1 MRDDDK
7 IFPYLDLKPTI
18 HSTAFLAPGAKIV
31 GDVQIG
37 AEASVWF
44 NTVVRGDVNYVKIG
58 ARTNVQDCS
67 MLHVTRETHP
77 LVIGE
82 GCTIGHSV
90 KLHGCVLEDECLIG
104 IGAIVLDGAV
114 VEKHATVAA
123 GAVVTP
129 GARIP
134 SGTIAAGVPAK
145 PLRDL
150 TPEEMGDLPASAER
164 YVKFA
169 KLTAES
175 IREAE

>member
-1 MRDDDK
+1 MRDDGK
-7 IFPYLDLKPTI
+7 IFPYLDLKPRIGPTV
-18 HSTAFLAPGAKIV
+18 FLAPGVKIV
-31 GDVQIG
+31 GDVEIG
-37 AEASVWF
+37 EEASVWF
-44 NTVVRGDVNYVKIG
+44 NTVIRGDVNYVRIG

-77 LVIGE
+77 LVIGS

-90 KLHGCVLEDECLIG
+90 KLHGCTLEDECLVG
-104 IGAIVLDGAV
+104 VGAVVLDGAT
-114 VEKHATVAA
+114 VEKHAAVAS

-134 SGTIAAGVPAK
+134 SGTLAAGVPAK

-150 TPEEMGDLPASAER
+150 SPEEVGDLPASAER

-169 KLTAES
+169 KLTAQS
-175 IREAE
+175 IGGAE